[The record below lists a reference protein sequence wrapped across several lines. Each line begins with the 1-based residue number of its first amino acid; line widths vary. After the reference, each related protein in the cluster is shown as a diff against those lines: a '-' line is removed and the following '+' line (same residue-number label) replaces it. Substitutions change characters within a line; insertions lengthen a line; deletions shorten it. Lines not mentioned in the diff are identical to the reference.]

1 MRQVWDIAI
10 VGGGASGLAA
20 AIEAGREAKQIG
32 KELSILLLEKKEIPG
47 KKLSV
52 TGNGRCNLSNAAC
65 GHQQTVT
72 DFFRAAGIAVR
83 EEEDGR
89 RYPYNEDAQEVAAVL
104 TEQAR
109 RLGVRIMTSC
119 EIQSVEAMQ
128 TGGFHLFTMED
139 NIAEEDRAAT
149 RRSTKKAHDAR
160 KKITEESLDDA
171 AQRLTAKTVLIATGG
186 KSYGVFGST
195 GDGYRFARAL
205 GHEVITPV
213 PALTAID
220 TAEDLTVLK
229 GIRAK
234 AQVSLL
240 RDDRICAQEA
250 GEVQF
255 RADGLSGICILNLS
269 GRIRLDKTSGRSIR
283 ALFADYRL
291 VLNLVPDF
299 TRTELL
305 EFFQSHFAL
314 CDCCAADLLRT
325 LVKAPLAEYLL
336 RRAGIRPEMS
346 AAILSASQLGVLADG
361 LQHFSLTICGTKGWN
376 EAQVTAGGVRESQVN
391 ELTMESCLVPGLYF
405 AGEVLEYAGPCG
417 GYNLHHAWLTGIR
430 AGRAMAAMLLLRT

>member
-1 MRQVWDIAI
+1 MKEVWDIAVI
-10 VGGGASGLAA
+10 GGGASGLAA
-20 AIEAGREAKQIG
+20 AIEAGREAKKTG
-32 KELSILLLEKKEIPG
+32 KEPSILLLEKKEIPG
-47 KKLSV
+47 KKLRV

-65 GHQQTVT
+65 GQQETVT

-83 EEEDGR
+83 EDAEGR

-109 RLGVRIMTSC
+109 RLGVRIMTNY

-128 TGGFHLFTMED
+128 TGGFHLFAIGK
-139 NIAEEDRAAT
+139 NIPEKSGSAVQKKPARESRDAT
-149 RRSTKKAHDAR
+149 Q
-160 KKITEESLDDA
+160 KI
-171 AQRLTAKTVLIATGG
+171 TAKTVLLATGG
-186 KSYGVFGST
+186 KSYGVLGST
-195 GDGYRFARAL
+195 GDGYRFAREL
-205 GHEVITPV
+205 GHEVVTPV

-220 TAEDLTVLK
+220 TAEDLTLLK

-234 AQVSLL
+234 AQVRLL
-240 RDDRICAQEA
+240 HGGKLCAQET

-269 GRIRLDKTSGRSIR
+269 GQIRLDKTSGRSIR
-283 ALFADYRL
+283 ELFGDYRL

-299 TRTELL
+299 AREALL
-305 EFFQSHFAL
+305 EFFRTHFAL
-314 CDCCAADLLRT
+314 YDCCAADLLRT
-325 LVKAPLAEYLL
+325 LVKAPLAEYVL
-336 RRAGIRPEMS
+336 RRAGIGPKTS
-346 AAILSASQLGVLADG
+346 AAALSASQLEALADG
-361 LQHFSLTICGTKGWN
+361 LLQFSLTVCGTKGWN

-391 ELTMESCLVPGLYF
+391 EATMESHLVPGLYF

-430 AGRAMAAMLLLRT
+430 AGRAMAAACLLRI

>member
-1 MRQVWDIAI
+1 MKEIWDIAVI
-10 VGGGASGLAA
+10 GGGASGLAA
-20 AIEAGREAKQIG
+20 AIEAGREAKTTG

-65 GHQQTVT
+65 GQQEIVT

-83 EEEDGR
+83 EDADGR

-109 RLGVRIMTSC
+109 RLGVRIMTNC
-119 EIQSVEAMQ
+119 EIQSVEAIQ
-128 TGGFHLFTMED
+128 TGGFHLFVAGKNT
-139 NIAEEDRAAT
+139 AEKGNGAVRE
-149 RRSTKKAHDAR
+149 
-160 KKITEESLDDA
+160 IT
-171 AQRLTAKTVLIATGG
+171 AQKVLIATGG

-205 GHEVITPV
+205 GHEVVTPV

-220 TAEDLTVLK
+220 TAEDLTLLK

-234 AQVSLL
+234 AQVRLL
-240 RDDRICAQEA
+240 HGGRLCAQET

-269 GRIRLDKTSGRSIR
+269 GHIRLDKASGRSIR
-283 ALFADYRL
+283 ELFGEYRL

-299 TRTELL
+299 ERTELL
-305 EFFQSHFAL
+305 DFFRSHFVL
-314 CDCCAADLLRT
+314 CGCCAADLLRT
-325 LVKAPLAEYLL
+325 LVKAPLAEYVL
-336 RRAGIRPEMS
+336 RRAGIRPETN
-346 AAILSASQLGVLADG
+346 AEALSESQLEALADG
-361 LQHFSLTICGTKGWN
+361 LLEFSLTVCGTKGWN

-391 ELTMESCLVPGLYF
+391 EATMESHLVPGLYF

-430 AGRAMAAMLLLRT
+430 AGRAMAAVLSLHG

>member
-1 MRQVWDIAI
+1 MRRVWDIAVI
-10 VGGGASGLAA
+10 GGGASGLAA
-20 AIEAGREAKQIG
+20 AVEAGRAAKQRG
-32 KELSILLLEKKEIPG
+32 KDLSILLLEKKESPG

-65 GHQQTVT
+65 GQQEIVT

-83 EEEDGR
+83 EDEDGR

-104 TEQAR
+104 TEHAR
-109 RLGVRIMTSC
+109 RLGVQIMTNC

-128 TGGFHLFTMED
+128 TGGFHLFAMGKNT
-139 NIAEEDRAAT
+139 AEKGNGTA
-149 RRSTKKAHDAR
+149 RRTPPKENDGAVR
-160 KKITEESLDDA
+160 QIT
-171 AQRLTAKTVLIATGG
+171 AQKVLIATGG

-195 GDGYRFARAL
+195 GDGYRFAREL
-205 GHEVITPV
+205 GHEVVTPV

-220 TAEDLTVLK
+220 TAEDLTLLK
-229 GIRAK
+229 GTRAK
-234 AQVSLL
+234 AQVCLL
-240 RDDRICAQEA
+240 HGDKVCAQET

-269 GRIRLDKTSGRSIR
+269 GHIRLDKTSGRSIR
-283 ALFADYRL
+283 ELFGDYRL

-299 TRTELL
+299 AREDLL
-305 EFFQSHFAL
+305 EFFRTHFAL
-314 CDCCAADLLRT
+314 YDCCAADLLRT
-325 LVKAPLAEYLL
+325 LVKAPLAEYVLQ
-336 RRAGIRPEMS
+336 RAGIRPETS
-346 AAILSASQLGVLADG
+346 AAELSASQLEALAAG
-361 LQHFSLTICGTKGWN
+361 LLQFSLTVCGTKGWN

-391 ELTMESCLVPGLYF
+391 EATMESCLVPGLYF

-430 AGRAMAAMLLLRT
+430 AGRAMAAACLLCI